1 MVEARTAF
9 SSSVSNISH
18 VSECTHAHSSGKC
31 VSSPPPPLRL
41 LLVWEILL
49 EKSQFDDEDDGNED
63 DKDKYDNVDYD
74 KLITRTMLKI
84 RERMIV

>member
-31 VSSPPPPLRL
+31 VSFPL
-41 LLVWEILL
+41 LLVWEIIL

-63 DKDKYDNVDYD
+63 DKDKYDNADYD
-74 KLITRTMLKI
+74 KLITRTMMKI